1 MVKKAGTAAP
11 IRRRPTPKTNGRSR
25 VGEHSTGGPAG
36 AQHNHRSDAV
46 DARATR
52 DRELVDRAV
61 ALAKRG
67 DHEGIRFIY
76 STYSG
81 DVFRFVRSIVGD
93 EHEAED
99 VTQTVFL
106 KLMRVIS
113 KYERGTVPFT
123 AWLMRVARNA
133 AIDHLRERRPVPVE
147 EIRGQSTPDA
157 IDDNL
162 ERLMELRDAMAGL
175 QDEQREVVLLRHVQ
189 GLAPGEIASRLGKSE
204 GAVHGLHHRG
214 RRAVQARLRER
225 GMAPVTR

>member
-1 MVKKAGTAAP
+1 M
-11 IRRRPTPKTNGRSR
+11 
-25 VGEHSTGGPAG
+25 GEHPTGGPAG

-46 DARATR
+46 GARSTR
-52 DRELVDRAV
+52 DRDLVDRAV

-93 EHEAED
+93 EHDAED

-106 KLMRVIS
+106 K
-113 KYERGTVPFT
+113 
-123 AWLMRVARNA
+123 LMRVARNA

-162 ERLMELRDAMAGL
+162 DRLMELRDAVAGL

-225 GMAPVTR
+225 GMAPVTRR

>member
-1 MVKKAGTAAP
+1 M
-11 IRRRPTPKTNGRSR
+11 
-25 VGEHSTGGPAG
+25 GEHRTGAPAG
-36 AQHNHRSDAV
+36 SSQNRRSEATSTRSD
-46 DARATR
+46 R
-52 DRELVDRAV
+52 DQALVNRAV
-61 ALAKRG
+61 AQAKRG
-67 DHEGIRFIY
+67 DREGIRFIY
-76 STYSG
+76 ASYSG

-106 KLMRVIS
+106 KLIRVIS
-113 KYERGTVPFT
+113 KYQRGTVPFT

-133 AIDHLRERRPVPVE
+133 AIDHLREKRPIPCE
-147 EIRGQSTPDA
+147 EIHGRSTADA

-162 ERLMELRDAMAGL
+162 QRLIEFREAVASL
-175 QDEQREVVLLRHVQ
+175 QDEQREVVLLRHVH

>member
-1 MVKKAGTAAP
+1 MRTANAKNRP
-11 IRRRPTPKTNGRSR
+11 VPRRR
-25 VGEHSTGGPAG
+25 STV
-36 AQHNHRSDAV
+36 H
-46 DARATR
+46 ARANGHGRRPDAGGSSPARERAADR
-52 DRELVDRAV
+52 DQTLVDRAV
-61 ALAKRG
+61 AQAKRG
-67 DHEGIRFIY
+67 DGEGIRFIY
-76 STYSG
+76 ATYSG

-106 KLMRVIS
+106 KLIRVIG
-113 KYERGTVPFT
+113 KYQRGAVPFT

-133 AIDHLRERRPVPVE
+133 AIDHLRERRPVPCE
-147 EIRGQSTPDA
+147 EIHGSSTPDA

-162 ERLMELRDAMAGL
+162 QRLIEFREAVAGL
-175 QDEQREVVLLRHVQ
+175 QGEQREVVLLRHVH

-204 GAVHGLHHRG
+204 GAIHGLHHRG

>member
-1 MVKKAGTAAP
+1 
-11 IRRRPTPKTNGRSR
+11 
-25 VGEHSTGGPAG
+25 VGEHPTGGPAG
-36 AQHNHRSDAV
+36 AQHKHRSDAV

-52 DRELVDRAV
+52 DRELVDGAV

-175 QDEQREVVLLRHVQ
+175 QDEQRRWFSC
-189 GLAPGEIASRLGKSE
+189 ATSRGWR
-204 GAVHGLHHRG
+204 RG
-214 RRAVQARLRER
+214 RSRPGSASPRAPSTASITGAGEPFRPVCASGAWPRLLASLGIR
-225 GMAPVTR
+225 GQRFKVPSTDRGP

>member
-1 MVKKAGTAAP
+1 VV
-11 IRRRPTPKTNGRSR
+11 TPNGRPVPNKPER
-25 VGEHSTGGPAG
+25 RASTRLREGRHERNAAEKG
-36 AQHNHRSDAV
+36 AARESAV
-46 DARATR
+46 DR
-52 DRELVDRAV
+52 DRALVDRAV
-61 ALAKRG
+61 ARAKRG
-67 DHEGIRFIY
+67 DREGIRFIY
-76 STYSG
+76 ATYSG

-106 KLMRVIS
+106 KLIRVIE

-133 AIDHLRERRPVPVE
+133 AIDHLRERRPVPCE
-147 EIRGQSTPDA
+147 EIHGRSTLDA

-162 ERLMELRDAMAGL
+162 QRLIEFREAIAGL
-175 QDEQREVVLLRHVQ
+175 QGEQREVVVLRHIH

>member
-1 MVKKAGTAAP
+1 
-11 IRRRPTPKTNGRSR
+11 
-25 VGEHSTGGPAG
+25 VGEQGTGAPAG
-36 AQHNHRSDAV
+36 AKEKSLTDAGR
-46 DARATR
+46 RAEP
-52 DRELVDRAV
+52 DRALIDRAV
-61 ALAKRG
+61 AQAKRG

-76 STYSG
+76 STYSA
-81 DVFRFVRSIVGD
+81 DVYRFVRSIVGD

-106 KLMRVIS
+106 KLMRVIT

-133 AIDHLRERRPVPVE
+133 AIDHLRERRPVPCE
-147 EIRGQSTPDA
+147 EIRGRTTMDT
-157 IDDNL
+157 IDENL
-162 ERLMELRDAMAGL
+162 QRLIEFREAVASL
-175 QDEQREVVLLRHVQ
+175 QDEQREVVLLRHVH

-204 GAVHGLHHRG
+204 GAIHGLHHRG

>member
-1 MVKKAGTAAP
+1 MGEQRIGASAGP
-11 IRRRPTPKTNGRSR
+11 RENGRKNGR
-25 VGEHSTGGPAG
+25 TEATNA
-36 AQHNHRSDAV
+36 RSE
-46 DARATR
+46 R
-52 DRELVDRAV
+52 DRALVDRAV
-61 ALAKRG
+61 AQAKRG

-76 STYSG
+76 ATYSG

-93 EHEAED
+93 EHDAED

-133 AIDHLRERRPVPVE
+133 AIDHLRERRPVPCE
-147 EIRGQSTPDA
+147 EIHGQSSSDA

-162 ERLMELRDAMAGL
+162 QRLIELREAVGSL
-175 QDEQREVVLLRHVQ
+175 QDEQREVVLLRHVH

-214 RRAVQARLRER
+214 RRAVQAQLRER

>member
-1 MVKKAGTAAP
+1 
-11 IRRRPTPKTNGRSR
+11 
-25 VGEHSTGGPAG
+25 VGEHRTGAPAG
-36 AQHNHRSDAV
+36 GRHNGHGEAGKQRTD
-46 DARATR
+46 R
-52 DRELVDRAV
+52 DRELVDRAI
-61 ALAKRG
+61 AQAKRG

-76 STYSG
+76 VTYSK

-106 KLMRVIS
+106 KLMRVIG
-113 KYERGTVPFT
+113 KYQRGTVPFT

-133 AIDHLRERRPVPVE
+133 AIDHLRERRPIPCE
-147 EIRGQSTPDA
+147 EIRGQSTQDD
-157 IDDNL
+157 IDVNL
-162 ERLMELRDAMAGL
+162 ERLMELRAAMAGL
-175 QDEQREVVLLRHVQ
+175 QDEQREVVLLRHVH